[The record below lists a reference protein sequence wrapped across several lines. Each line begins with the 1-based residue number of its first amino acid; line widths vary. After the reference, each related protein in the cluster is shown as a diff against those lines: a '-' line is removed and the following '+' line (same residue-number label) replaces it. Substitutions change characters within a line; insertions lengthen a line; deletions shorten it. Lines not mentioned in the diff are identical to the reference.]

1 MDLVGLRTL
10 CLPLATAIGRHL
22 SNRKTCR
29 LLALLNT
36 DRRQLTGGHLSLPNT
51 IRLPVLLNTD
61 RLPVLLNTGRLPVLL
76 NTDRH
81 LLTGGH
87 LAFPN
92 TVRLPAVLNTDHRP
106 LMDSHQAFPNTV
118 RRRALKGR
126 WLSLLNT
133 DNLLAPPNTGSPLA
147 INMGH
152 HVPKNVQRF
161 PHNATQR
168 RKLFSWQR
176 RLDVLRREGVRHCV

>member
-1 MDLVGLRTL
+1 MDLVGRRIL
-10 CLPLATAIGRHL
+10 CLPLATATGRHL

-29 LLALLNT
+29 LLPLLNT
-36 DRRQLTGGHLSLPNT
+36 DRRLLTGGHPSLPNT
-51 IRLPVLLNTD
+51 IRLPV
-61 RLPVLLNTGRLPVLL
+61 PL

-92 TVRLPAVLNTDHRP
+92 TVRLPAVLNTAHRP
-106 LMDSHQAFPNTV
+106 LMDSHLAFPNTV
-118 RRRALKGR
+118 RRRVLKGR

-133 DNLLAPPNTGSPLA
+133 DSLLTLPNTGSPLA

-152 HVPKNVQRF
+152 HVPKNVSVF
-161 PHNATQR
+161 LTTPSAASWDDKLATSM
-168 RKLFSWQR
+168 KG
-176 RLDVLRREGVRHCV
+176 LRGIY

>member
-1 MDLVGLRTL
+1 MMDLVGLRTL

-36 DRRQLTGGHLSLPNT
+36 DRRLLTGGHLSLPNT
-51 IRLPVLLNTD
+51 I
-61 RLPVLLNTGRLPVLL
+61 RLPVLL

-106 LMDSHQAFPNTV
+106 LMDSHLAFPNTV

-133 DNLLAPPNTGSPLA
+133 DSLLALPNTGSPLA

-152 HVPKNVQRF
+152 HVPKNIQRF
-161 PHNATQR
+161 PHNAIR
-168 RKLFSWQR
+168 CLLGR
-176 RLDVLRREGVRHCV
+176 

>member
-1 MDLVGLRTL
+1 MDLVGLRIL
-10 CLPLATAIGRHL
+10 CLPLATAIGCHL

-36 DRRQLTGGHLSLPNT
+36 DRRLLTGGHLSLPNT
-51 IRLPVLLNTD
+51 I
-61 RLPVLLNTGRLPVLL
+61 RLPVLL

-133 DNLLAPPNTGSPLA
+133 DNLLAPANTGSPLA

-152 HVPKNVQRF
+152 HVPKNVQGF

-168 RKLFSWQR
+168 RRLFSRER
-176 RLDVLRREGVRHCV
+176 RLDVLRREAARHCV

>member
-36 DRRQLTGGHLSLPNT
+36 DRRLLTGAHLSLPNT

-61 RLPVLLNTGRLPVLL
+61 RLPALL

-106 LMDSHQAFPNTV
+106 LMDSRQAFPNTV

-133 DNLLAPPNTGSPLA
+133 DSLLALPNTGSRLA

-152 HVPKNVQRF
+152 HVPKNAQRF

-168 RKLFSWQR
+168 RKLFSWQQ
-176 RLDVLRREGVRHCV
+176 RLEVLRREGVRHCV

>member
-1 MDLVGLRTL
+1 MDLVGLRIL

-22 SNRKTCR
+22 SNRKTCP
-29 LLALLNT
+29 LLPLLNT
-36 DRRQLTGGHLSLPNT
+36 DRRLLTGGHPSLPNT

-61 RLPVLLNTGRLPVLL
+61 RHLLTDGHLSLPNTVRLPVSL

-92 TVRLPAVLNTDHRP
+92 TVRLPAVLNTAHRP
-106 LMDSHQAFPNTV
+106 LMDSHLAFPNTV
-118 RRRALKGR
+118 RRRVLKGR

-133 DNLLAPPNTGSPLA
+133 DSLLTLPNTGSPLP

-152 HVPKNVQRF
+152 HVPKNVQRL
-161 PHNATQR
+161 PHNAVSY
-168 RKLFSWQR
+168 L
-176 RLDVLRREGVRHCV
+176 LG